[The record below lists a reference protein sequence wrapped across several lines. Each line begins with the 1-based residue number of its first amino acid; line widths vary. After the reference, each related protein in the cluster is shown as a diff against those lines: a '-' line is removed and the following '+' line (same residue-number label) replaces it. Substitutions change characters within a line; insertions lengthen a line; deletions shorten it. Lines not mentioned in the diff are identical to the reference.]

1 MKSQRSKVIEEDKR
15 VGIKK
20 IFKQNNGNSQ
30 NQKIYIFKIY
40 EKWWQLPKK
49 KKKKDNGVEVQVD
62 NKGIS

>member
-1 MKSQRSKVIEEDKR
+1 MMKSQRSKVIEEGKR
-15 VGIKK
+15 VGMKK

-40 EKWWQLPKK
+40 EKWRQLPKK
-49 KKKKDNGVEVQVD
+49 KEDNGVEVQVD

>member
-40 EKWWQLPKK
+40 EKWRQLPKK
-49 KKKKDNGVEVQVD
+49 KKKRQWRRSTIG
-62 NKGIS
+62 